1 MKTSLSELEQIISE
15 EIDAVITPAVLSPLE
30 RYILNEQQSFRFD
43 RTPSIAALR
52 RRRRRR
58 RGRSKAKRQAIL
70 LKRINKDKSGKSKGS
85 NITIKDLQTA
95 LASIPASAKFANAA
109 TAGKYD
115 RNTYRAIV
123 SFQRKYRSELQDKRL
138 DGLVG
143 PSTAGVLR
151 KYDKSGVFSKKL
163 DTKGTTI
170 AGTDKLLKGFDKI
183 VAAKP
188 GKARQDA
195 MVKLALSQ
203 PEAYMSQ
210 LRKLEKELRTKPG
223 IAKLGEQSTAPGF
236 SGLDPSGPK
245 LSAAELASSKKVALL
260 RDMKSA
266 LAQATRFAARNKEK
280 QPKVFQAFLAAA
292 KKTKQVGVARQL
304 EPNYVS
310 GTEVKA
316 AMSEKRVTGI
326 VNALEKEM
334 DSNFGSGKSEAFLKQ
349 LEKSKAI
356 YKNKVV
362 PALGAAYFIF
372 GKRNGDTLIQWLQDE
387 RALKDYWPSV
397 TQEAMKAV
405 KNAPPVPAA
414 GVNAGWLGTGKTAA
428 QIGTALSAEKAKTL
442 KAASVKAD
450 KTAASKPVNVKQ
462 DLNFSIKNF
471 FNDASK
477 GYDKRAQ
484 EVALKKVAA
493 TDRKKVSQIFAL
505 LNAAGGAGV
514 KLGWDGKSIILTV
527 GDNLK
532 SIISADEA
540 NYIHGGQKSVAAA
553 KAAKAK
559 QKTAADKSKARSDGS
574 MRGTFG
580 NRPK

>member
-1 MKTSLSELEQIISE
+1 M
-15 EIDAVITPAVLSPLE
+15 
-30 RYILNEQQSFRFD
+30 
-43 RTPSIAALR
+43 
-52 RRRRRR
+52 
-58 RGRSKAKRQAIL
+58 
-70 LKRINKDKSGKSKGS
+70 
-85 NITIKDLQTA
+85 
-95 LASIPASAKFANAA
+95 
-109 TAGKYD
+109 
-115 RNTYRAIV
+115 
-123 SFQRKYRSELQDKRL
+123 
-138 DGLVG
+138 
-143 PSTAGVLR
+143 
-151 KYDKSGVFSKKL
+151 
-163 DTKGTTI
+163 
-170 AGTDKLLKGFDKI
+170 KGFDKI

-188 GKARQDA
+188 GKARRDA

-203 PEAYMSQ
+203 PEAYMLQ

-223 IAKLGEQSTAPGF
+223 IAKLGEQTTAPGF

-266 LAQATRFAARNKEK
+266 LAQATRFAARNKQK

-292 KKTKQVGVARQL
+292 KKTKQVGVARLL
-304 EPNYVS
+304 EPNYVTD
-310 GTEVKA
+310 TEVKA

-326 VNALEKEM
+326 VNALEREM

-372 GKRNGDTLIQWLQDE
+372 GKRRGQTLIQWLQDE

-414 GVNAGWLGTGKTAA
+414 GKKAAPAAQKAAPTIGGMTGT
-428 QIGTALSAEKAKTL
+428 QIGTALAAEKAKTL

-462 DLNFSIKNF
+462 DLNFSIKDF

-493 TDRKKVSQIFAL
+493 ADRKKVSQIFAM
-505 LNAAGGAGV
+505 LNTMGGAGV

-527 GDNLK
+527 GDHLK
-532 SIISADEA
+532 SAISADEA

-559 QKTAADKSKARSDGS
+559 QKQPAK
-574 MRGTFG
+574 
-580 NRPK
+580 

>member
-1 MKTSLSELEQIISE
+1 MKLSLSELEQIISE

-30 RYILNEQQSFRFD
+30 RYILNEQQAYPAGFGVP
-43 RTPSIAALR
+43 TPPEIRRANRRQRYRRMLR
-52 RRRRRR
+52 R
-58 RGRSKAKRQAIL
+58 KARKQNIL
-70 LKRINKDKSGKSKGS
+70 LKRINKDKSGKSKGN
-85 NITIKDLQTA
+85 NITIKDLQVA
-95 LASIPASAKFANAA
+95 LGSIPVSAKFAKKAKEN
-109 TAGKYD
+109 KYD
-115 RNTYRAIV
+115 ANTYRAIIR
-123 SFQRKYRSELQDKRL
+123 FQKKYRSELQDNRV

-143 PSTAGVLR
+143 PNTVAVLR

-170 AGTDKLLKGFDKI
+170 SAKDAVLKGFDKI

-188 GKARQDA
+188 GKARKDA

-203 PEAYMSQ
+203 PEAYMLQ

-236 SGLDPSGPK
+236 SGLNPSGPK

-266 LAQATRFAARNKEK
+266 LAQATRFAARNKQK

-292 KKTKQVGVARQL
+292 KKTKQVGVARLL
-304 EPNYVS
+304 EPNYVTD
-310 GTEVKA
+310 TEVKA

-334 DSNFGSGKSEAFLKQ
+334 DSNFGSGKSEAFLKL

-372 GKRNGDTLIQWLQDE
+372 GRRNGDTLIQWLQDE

-414 GVNAGWLGTGKTAA
+414 TKKA
-428 QIGTALSAEKAKTL
+428 QPDQKGAEK
-442 KAASVKAD
+442 KAD
-450 KTAASKPVNVKQ
+450 KGGTAKKPVN
-462 DLNFSIKNF
+462 
-471 FNDASK
+471 ASK
-477 GYDKRAQ
+477 LINQFPKNKELVGTTQKVMIGNKTYIFVFKKNGMMTNPGGDYKFTSSGA
-484 EVALKKVAA
+484 ELNVKSVKVAA
-493 TDRKKVSQIFAL
+493 TGDSVTMEMSFMGVGGKATFDDRGLLTI
-505 LNAAGGAGV
+505 LNALFSKGKTTVSVGGRA
-514 KLGWDGKSIILTV
+514 I
-527 GDNLK
+527 
-532 SIISADEA
+532 IIS
-540 NYIHGGQKSVAAA
+540 K
-553 KAAKAK
+553 
-559 QKTAADKSKARSDGS
+559 R
-574 MRGTFG
+574 
-580 NRPK
+580 

>member
-1 MKTSLSELEQIISE
+1 MKINLSELEQIISE
-15 EIDAVITPAVLSPLE
+15 EIGAVITPAVLSPLE
-30 RYILNEQQSFRFD
+30 RYILNEES
-43 RTPSIAALR
+43 TKTSKPKR
-52 RRRRRR
+52 RRRRR
-58 RGRSKAKRQAIL
+58 RSKAKRQAIL

-95 LASIPASAKFANAA
+95 LKSIPVSAKFAKAA
-109 TAGKYD
+109 TPGKYD

-123 SFQRKYRSELQDKRL
+123 SFQRKYRSELADNRV

-143 PSTAGVLR
+143 PNTAGVLR

-170 AGTDKLLKGFDKI
+170 AGTVKLLKGFDKI
-183 VAAKP
+183 VDAKP

-210 LRKLEKELRTKPG
+210 LRKLEKELRVKPG
-223 IAKLGEQSTAPGF
+223 VAKLGEQENIIEPTDMNYKAKARQSTAPGF

-266 LAQATRFAARNKEK
+266 LAQATRLAIRNKEK

-310 GTEVKA
+310 DAELKS
-316 AMSEKRVTGI
+316 AMSVRRVTGI

-372 GKRNGDTLIQWLQDE
+372 GKRRGQTLIQWLQDE

-414 GVNAGWLGTGKTAA
+414 TKKAQPDQKGAQKKADKKGTTKKAVNASKLINQFPKNTELVGKSTTVNLGKSQATFAFKKNGMSITPRGGDYKFTSGGAELNVDSVKVAATGDSVTMEMSFMGVGGKATFDDKKLLNILNTLLSGKTAA
-428 QIGTALSAEKAKTL
+428 VPVGNATIMI
-442 KAASVKAD
+442 
-450 KTAASKPVNVKQ
+450 SK
-462 DLNFSIKNF
+462 
-471 FNDASK
+471 
-477 GYDKRAQ
+477 R
-484 EVALKKVAA
+484 
-493 TDRKKVSQIFAL
+493 
-505 LNAAGGAGV
+505 
-514 KLGWDGKSIILTV
+514 
-527 GDNLK
+527 
-532 SIISADEA
+532 
-540 NYIHGGQKSVAAA
+540 
-553 KAAKAK
+553 
-559 QKTAADKSKARSDGS
+559 
-574 MRGTFG
+574 
-580 NRPK
+580 

>member
-1 MKTSLSELEQIISE
+1 MKLNLSELEQIISE

-30 RYILNEQQSFRFD
+30 RYILNEQAAGFSYSNPANLLKEFTK
-43 RTPSIAALR
+43 TPKPKR
-52 RRRRRR
+52 RRRRR
-58 RGRSKAKRQAIL
+58 RSKAKRQAIL

-95 LASIPASAKFANAA
+95 LASIPVSAKFAKAA
-109 TAGKYD
+109 TPGKYD
-115 RNTYRAIV
+115 RNTYRAIA
-123 SFQRKYRSELQDKRL
+123 SFQRKYRSELADNRV

-143 PSTAGVLR
+143 PNTAGVLR

-170 AGTDKLLKGFDKI
+170 AGTAKLLKGFDKI
-183 VAAKP
+183 VDAKP

-210 LRKLEKELRTKPG
+210 LRKLEKELRVKPG
-223 IAKLGEQSTAPGF
+223 VAKLGEQENIIEPTDMNYKAKARQSTAPGF

-266 LAQATRFAARNKEK
+266 LAQATRLAIRNKEK

-310 GTEVKA
+310 DAELKS
-316 AMSEKRVTGI
+316 AMSERRVTGI

-372 GKRNGDTLIQWLQDE
+372 GKRRGQTLIQWLQDE

-397 TQEAMKAV
+397 TQEAMKEV

-414 GVNAGWLGTGKTAA
+414 TKKAQPDQKGAEKKAAKKGTTKKTVNASKLINQFPKNTELVGKSTTVNLGNSKATFTFKKNGMSITPIGGDYKFTSSGVELNVDSVKVAATGDSVTMEMSFMKVGGKATFDDKKLLNILNTLFSGKTAA
-428 QIGTALSAEKAKTL
+428 VAVGRAVIMI
-442 KAASVKAD
+442 
-450 KTAASKPVNVKQ
+450 SK
-462 DLNFSIKNF
+462 
-471 FNDASK
+471 
-477 GYDKRAQ
+477 R
-484 EVALKKVAA
+484 
-493 TDRKKVSQIFAL
+493 
-505 LNAAGGAGV
+505 
-514 KLGWDGKSIILTV
+514 
-527 GDNLK
+527 
-532 SIISADEA
+532 
-540 NYIHGGQKSVAAA
+540 
-553 KAAKAK
+553 
-559 QKTAADKSKARSDGS
+559 
-574 MRGTFG
+574 
-580 NRPK
+580 

>member
-1 MKTSLSELEQIISE
+1 MKLNLSELEQIISE
-15 EIDAVITPAVLSPLE
+15 EIDAVITPAVLSPLDK
-30 RYILNEQQSFRFD
+30 YILNEQQSFRFD

-52 RRRRRR
+52 RSRRRR

-70 LKRINKDKSGKSKGS
+70 LKRINKDKSGKSKDS

-95 LASIPASAKFANAA
+95 LASIPVSAKFAKAA
-109 TAGKYD
+109 TPGKYD

-123 SFQRKYRSELQDKRL
+123 SFQRKYRSELADNRV

-143 PSTAGVLR
+143 PNTAGVLR

-170 AGTDKLLKGFDKI
+170 AGTVKLLKGFDKI
-183 VAAKP
+183 VDAKP

-210 LRKLEKELRTKPG
+210 LRKLEKELRVKPG
-223 IAKLGEQSTAPGF
+223 VAKLGEQSTAPGF

-266 LAQATRFAARNKEK
+266 LVQATRLAIRNKEK

-310 GTEVKA
+310 DAELKS
-316 AMSEKRVTGI
+316 AMSERRVTGI

-372 GKRNGDTLIQWLQDE
+372 GKRRGQTLIQWLQDE

-414 GVNAGWLGTGKTAA
+414 TKKA
-428 QIGTALSAEKAKTL
+428 QPDQKGAEK
-442 KAASVKAD
+442 KAD
-450 KTAASKPVNVKQ
+450 KKGTTKKAVNASKLINQFPKNTELVGKTNKVNLG
-462 DLNFSIKNF
+462 DSLATFSFKKNGMLINPGGDYKF
-471 FNDASK
+471 TSGGAELTVDS
-477 GYDKRAQ
+477 
-484 EVALKKVAA
+484 VKVAA
-493 TDRKKVSQIFAL
+493 AGDSVTMEMSFMGVGGKATFDDKKL
-505 LNAAGGAGV
+505 LTILNSLFSKGRTAVPVGGRA
-514 KLGWDGKSIILTV
+514 I
-527 GDNLK
+527 
-532 SIISADEA
+532 IIS
-540 NYIHGGQKSVAAA
+540 
-553 KAAKAK
+553 
-559 QKTAADKSKARSDGS
+559 R
-574 MRGTFG
+574 R
-580 NRPK
+580 

>member
-1 MKTSLSELEQIISE
+1 MKLNLSELEQIISE
-15 EIDAVITPAVLSPLE
+15 EIDAVITPAVLSPLDK
-30 RYILNEQQSFRFD
+30 YILNEQQSFRFD

-52 RRRRRR
+52 RSRRRR

-95 LASIPASAKFANAA
+95 LGSIPVSAKFAKAA
-109 TAGKYD
+109 TPGKYD

-210 LRKLEKELRTKPG
+210 LRKLEKELRVKPG
-223 IAKLGEQSTAPGF
+223 VAKLGEQEQIIEPTDMNYKASTAPGF

-266 LAQATRFAARNKEK
+266 LAQATRLAIRNKEK

-310 GTEVKA
+310 DAELKS
-316 AMSEKRVTGI
+316 AMSETRVAGI

-334 DSNFGSGKSEAFLKQ
+334 DSNFGSGRAEAFLKL
-349 LEKSKAI
+349 LEKNKAI

-372 GKRNGDTLIQWLQDE
+372 GRRNGDTLIQWLQDE

-414 GVNAGWLGTGKTAA
+414 TKKAQPDQKGAEKKADKRGTTKKTVNASKLINQFPKNTELVGKSTTVNLGNSKATFTFKKNGMSITPRGGDYKFTSSGVELNVDSVKVAATGDSVTMEMSFMGVGGKATFDDKKLLNILNTLLSGKTAA
-428 QIGTALSAEKAKTL
+428 
-442 KAASVKAD
+442 V
-450 KTAASKPVNVKQ
+450 PV
-462 DLNFSIKNF
+462 
-471 FNDASK
+471 
-477 GYDKRAQ
+477 GGRA
-484 EVALKKVAA
+484 
-493 TDRKKVSQIFAL
+493 I
-505 LNAAGGAGV
+505 
-514 KLGWDGKSIILTV
+514 
-527 GDNLK
+527 
-532 SIISADEA
+532 IIS
-540 NYIHGGQKSVAAA
+540 
-553 KAAKAK
+553 
-559 QKTAADKSKARSDGS
+559 R
-574 MRGTFG
+574 R
-580 NRPK
+580 